1 MVKERMNQIAIKSNE
16 DNLDFVLSK
25 FDEALE
31 DYNPSMKF
39 KLQLE
44 LVLEELFINICNYA
58 FEDEGE
64 IIIQHFVEDNPLRII
79 INFIDEGVP
88 FNPLEKEMPDLSL
101 SAEDRELGGL
111 GLTIVRKN
119 VDFIEYHYENNKN
132 ILTIQKIF

>member
-1 MVKERMNQIAIKSNE
+1 MNQIAIKSNE

-31 DYNPSMKF
+31 DYNLPVKF